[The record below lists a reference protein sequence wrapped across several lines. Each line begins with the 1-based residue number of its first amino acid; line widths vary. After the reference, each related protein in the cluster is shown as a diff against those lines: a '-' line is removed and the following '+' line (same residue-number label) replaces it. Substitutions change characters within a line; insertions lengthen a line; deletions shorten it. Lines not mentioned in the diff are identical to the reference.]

1 MIQIAPQIRILVAIE
16 AIDGRKGID
25 AIAQLCREKLNADP
39 FSGYLFI
46 FRTRRGT
53 AIRVLQYDG
62 QGFWLATKR
71 LSKGRFQWWPTG
83 TEPVRTLRA
92 HQAQLLLAA
101 GNPDA
106 EAPPAWR
113 PVRPEENSTTKHLR
127 SVFSSGTLTAD
138 GFRVEISRAGSYSR
152 RCHFDSPV
160 DRRESG
166 RQPAQTFREA
176 LRGLAVETGQR
187 RFARYGLPRLAA
199 HAAPGRRDRITAHP
213 LPNSQ
218 PFRPAGNSRTDAD
231 RHDAD
236 AGALKELRP
245 IELQQV
251 RRTADEPLFNSL
263 MEQHHYLAYEQPVGE
278 HLKYLAW
285 AQGRPI
291 ACLAWSSA
299 PRHLGSRDRYIGWS
313 AEARRRNIRFIAY
326 NTRFLILPWV
336 RGSASGVAHSR
347 GRWQRP
353 CPTIGN
359 GCTAIRFTS
368 RKPSSIPDVFAE
380 PVTARRTGNCSG
392 SPPGAAKTTRPT
404 SRTARSR
411 KSSACP

>member
-1 MIQIAPQIRILVAIE
+1 MRIQWKASAPRDWVSLLRAWREAGRMIQIAPQIRILVAVE

-83 TEPVRTLRA
+83 TEPARTLRA

-113 PVRPEENSTTKHLR
+113 PLDHLKKIPKIKKHLR
-127 SVFSSGTLTAD
+127 SVFDSGTLTAD
-138 GFRVEISRAGSYSR
+138 GFGVEISRAGGYSR
-152 RCHFDSPV
+152 RCRSDSPV

-176 LRGLAVETGQR
+176 LRGMAVETGQR
-187 RFARYGLPRLAA
+187 RFARYGLPRLVA

-213 LPNSQ
+213 LQNSQ

-236 AGALKELRP
+236 RGALKELRP

-251 RRTADEPLFNSL
+251 RRTGDEPLFNSL
-263 MEQHHYLAYEQPVGE
+263 MEQHHYLQYEQPVGE
-278 HLKYLAW
+278 QL
-285 AQGRPI
+285 
-291 ACLAWSSA
+291 
-299 PRHLGSRDRYIGWS
+299 D
-313 AEARRRNIRFIAY
+313 
-326 NTRFLILPWV
+326 
-336 RGSASGVAHSR
+336 
-347 GRWQRP
+347 
-353 CPTIGN
+353 
-359 GCTAIRFTS
+359 
-368 RKPSSIPDVFAE
+368 
-380 PVTARRTGNCSG
+380 
-392 SPPGAAKTTRPT
+392 
-404 SRTARSR
+404 
-411 KSSACP
+411 